1 MYLDP
6 HVAPQCCILLSCHWK
21 NHASFILSPFQREL
35 GGVSISSIMS
45 RNNTRTSKAKPPTW
59 LASMIEFPLCVVSW
73 PSYDNTTTVTLMYMM
88 KPPNFAK
95 LINDKIFV
103 ILFETSH
110 RTHVLVYL
118 IAKLHLLFYIQVA
131 ITRFEQIIMPVESS
145 SPRESQDPKE
155 DCDHGWWCDHS
166 TWSLR
171 PSWWGYGF
179 PQYSVWLHHVNG
191 C

>member
-1 MYLDP
+1 MWR
-6 HVAPQCCILLSCHWK
+6 HSVVFCCLAIGRIMLPSYYHHFKESLEGCPSLPSCPETTPV
-21 NHASFILSPFQREL
+21 LQRP
-35 GGVSISSIMS
+35 
-45 RNNTRTSKAKPPTW
+45 NQTW

-95 LINDKIFV
+95 LIHDKIVV

-155 DCDHGWWCDHS
+155 DCDHG
-166 TWSLR
+166 
-171 PSWWGYGF
+171 
-179 PQYSVWLHHVNG
+179 
-191 C
+191 